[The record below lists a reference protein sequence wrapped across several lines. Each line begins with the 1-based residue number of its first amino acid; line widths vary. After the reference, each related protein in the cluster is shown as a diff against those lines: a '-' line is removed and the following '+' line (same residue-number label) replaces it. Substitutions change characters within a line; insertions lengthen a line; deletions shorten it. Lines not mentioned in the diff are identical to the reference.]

1 MANGTEPFDL
11 DLLALKLVK
20 IAVRLQT
27 AAMAIAEHNG
37 TPTLEELVETTE
49 REARMA
55 MHALDHWKYP
65 LYGQRKAPWPWP

>member
-1 MANGTEPFDL
+1 
-11 DLLALKLVK
+11 
-20 IAVRLQT
+20 
-27 AAMAIAEHNG
+27 MAIAEHTG

>member
-1 MANGTEPFDL
+1 VAKGTEPFDL

-27 AAMAIAEHNG
+27 AAMSIAEHTG

-49 REARMA
+49 REAHMA
-55 MHALDHWKYP
+55 MHALDRWKYP
-65 LYGQRKAPWPWP
+65 PYGQRKALWPWP

>member
-1 MANGTEPFDL
+1 MANGTELFEL

-27 AAMAIAEHNG
+27 AAMAIAEHTG

-65 LYGQRKAPWPWP
+65 LNGQRNAPGPWP